1 MNNVGRK
8 YAFGFVNCQLTS
20 RNMRNVAYGNL
31 SSPYL
36 LYRVFY
42 SLGLSLELKMVR
54 NVNDLMVLLIIIF
67 KSIKL
72 YNDVLRIAY
81 QTQKITL
88 REMFKFGILL

>member
-1 MNNVGRK
+1 
-8 YAFGFVNCQLTS
+8 
-20 RNMRNVAYGNL
+20 
-31 SSPYL
+31 
-36 LYRVFY
+36 
-42 SLGLSLELKMVR
+42 MVR